1 MIHQELLRRAVEARH
16 PMIQRFVET
25 LAPQLL
31 LTFSRIPA
39 LGGSGAALPGERDVM
54 LPAEA
59 VVYTPEVRERFGRTN
74 ADQSLSAHLFNG
86 IFAGAYVAELLP
98 PAKQLREI
106 EWQVWILGFVVHDY
120 TKIHGISIEP
130 RYMAQIR
137 SIIEGQ
143 GEQLNFAAFLPSWRD
158 YLDDI
163 TFLAQNTQKVK
174 DAAMNWSLY
183 PNLKLDERRILTL
196 RYLCS
201 FADVL
206 VHITRPAD
214 VAERDSRGRDT
225 AQNLRATLGMLFG
238 TERPPRLAY
247 HQLTEA
253 RGLLSNLINNSL
265 MRALES
271 QGYQPYLFFPDGVV
285 YLVRDGVQAVLER
298 ERLLDELWREVGV
311 TLAGIGDDQ
320 QATPEDGDEAGDVP
334 DADIE
339 GGLRISRTKDYM
351 KVPPVLYELLNPPTL
366 LLAAR
371 QAALRVRT
379 SLTAERLGAEV
390 ADQQGI
396 NTGRISQKE
405 KKELFARLGT
415 DVLRQEALPNDVR
428 VDQLAEYLGFIWRR
442 MLRFWFPKA
451 EWPTTLMLELLHLD
465 DSITPERAEAA
476 RSGTPTGW
484 FYVAARYLQR
494 ERLDPEQLD
503 ERMAELGTQ
512 VLRYLTDHQ
521 LTPPSDGR
529 FEAAFRDYV
538 QASITVDGQMFAAT
552 AALTDRFARELK
564 QYSERKATNKVQC
577 SLCSSPYEARQQ
589 DKSEVLFKPQ
599 QYSNK
604 TRLDTSTVVRG
615 ICPICALE
623 LMLRQVQQGM
633 RAGSAQD
640 EKPITL
646 WLYPTYFFTAETSR
660 VIHNFINQLRD
671 LNVPGMIFTH
681 LERHGFSLD
690 ALAAYETFVAPGLD
704 DASGTT
710 WTIRA
715 PTFADRDPASLF
727 FFSLRPAMSKPTDTD
742 SWVVPIFY
750 ALALPLLLDIQVV
763 ATSSFVPIY
772 SSGADFRGTAVLD
785 APHSFANYVLDSD
798 ELRIDQLE
806 AQLWRLLRLYQLH
819 LDVFAE
825 PKDHHW
831 GMLNAVA
838 KDIATDPL
846 AVFSYYDRKQRAK
859 AGEGEQGGG
868 KKGKAKAKAPA
879 ESGGGVGIPP
889 YVIER
894 YMAIYQTLRRDN
906 VTSFI
911 AQLVDDYAVFYRA
924 DYAHLG
930 SAYTVLRPLGTAID
944 VTKNSSPDSDEET
957 LILLIAGAINDEL
970 DRVRNDSATS
980 GGFDPIV
987 MDKSR
992 GSYPERL
999 EQSMQAIAHFAH
1011 QFVTLC
1017 FKDYCKGDRGI
1028 LRERANRIRSAA
1040 NFHYLSNYGRRNK
1053 SDAGSSNASPTKEN
1067 QP

>member
-1 MIHQELLRRAVEARH
+1 MIHQELLRRAVASRH
-16 PMIQRFVET
+16 SMIQRFVET
-25 LAPQLL
+25 LAPQILL
-31 LTFSRIPA
+31 AFSRIPA
-39 LGGSGAALPGERDVM
+39 LGGSGAALPGESDAT
-54 LPAEA
+54 LPPEA
-59 VVYTPEVRERFGRTN
+59 VAYPPEVRERFGRAN

-86 IFAGAYVAELLP
+86 IFAGSYVAEMLP
-98 PAKQLREI
+98 PAKQLRDL
-106 EWQVWILGFVVHDY
+106 EWQVWILGFIVHDY

-130 RYMAQIR
+130 RHMPQIR
-137 SIIEGQ
+137 SIIEYQ
-143 GEQLNFAAFLPSWRD
+143 GERLNFAAFLPTWRD

-183 PNLKLDERRILTL
+183 PNLQLDERRILTL
-196 RYLCS
+196 RYLSS

-238 TERPPRLAY
+238 SERPPRLAY

-265 MRALES
+265 MRALET

-285 YLVRDGVQAVLER
+285 YLVRDGVQAALEC
-298 ERLLDELWREVGV
+298 ESLVDALWREVGT
-311 TLAGIGDDQ
+311 TLAGIGDEQ
-320 QATPEDGDEAGDVP
+320 QGASDEGDEANEASDL
-334 DADIE
+334 E
-339 GGLRISRTKDYM
+339 GGLRITRTKDYM
-351 KVPPVLYELLNPPTL
+351 KVPPVLYELLTPPTL

-371 QAALRVRT
+371 QAALRVRAA
-379 SLTAERLGAEV
+379 LAAERLGAEV
-390 ADQQGI
+390 ADVQGLQ
-396 NTGRISQKE
+396 TSQLAAPA
-405 KKELFARLGT
+405 KKELFARLGNA
-415 DVLRQEALPNDVR
+415 VLQQEGLPNDVR

-451 EWPTTLMLELLHLD
+451 VWPTTFLLELLHLEK
-465 DSITPERAEAA
+465 SITPERAEAG

-484 FYVAARYLQR
+484 FYVAARYIQR
-494 ERLDPEQLD
+494 EQLDPEQLD

-512 VLRYLTDHQ
+512 VLRFLTEQH
-521 LTPPSDGR
+521 LTPQGDGR
-529 FEAAFRDYV
+529 FESAFRDYV
-538 QASITVDGQMFAAT
+538 QASITVDGQMLAAP
-552 AALTDRFARELK
+552 AALTQRFARELK
-564 QYSERKATNKVQC
+564 QYTERKATNKVQC
-577 SLCSSPYEARQQ
+577 SLCSSPYEARPQ

-615 ICPICALE
+615 ICPICAIE

-660 VIHNFINQLRD
+660 VMHDFINQLRD
-671 LNVPGMIFTH
+671 LNLSGMIFSH
-681 LERHGFSLD
+681 LERNGFNLD
-690 ALAAYETFVAPGLD
+690 ALAAYDTFVAPSPD
-704 DASGTT
+704 DPTGTT

-715 PTFADRDPASLF
+715 PTFADRDLASLF
-727 FFSLRPAMSKPTDTD
+727 FFTLRPAMSKPTDTD
-742 SWVVPIFY
+742 SWIVPTFY
-750 ALALPLLLDIQVV
+750 ALALPLLLDINVV
-763 ATSSFVPIY
+763 ATSSFMPIY
-772 SSGADFRGTAVLD
+772 SSGAEFRGTTVLD
-785 APHSFANYVLDSD
+785 APHSFTGYVLDSD

-806 AQLWRLLRLYQLH
+806 TQLWRLLRLYQLH

-825 PKDHHW
+825 PKDMHW

-838 KDIATDPL
+838 KDVATDPL
-846 AVFSYYDRKQRAK
+846 AVFSYYDRKQRAPK
-859 AGEGEQGGG
+859 DEAPKG
-868 KKGKAKAKAPA
+868 KGKAKAKAQA
-879 ESGGGVGIPP
+879 EAGSGTGIPP

-894 YMAIYQTLRRDN
+894 YMAIYHTLRRDT

-930 SAYTVLRPLGTAID
+930 SAYTVLRPFGTAID
-944 VTKNSSPDSDEET
+944 VTKNSSPDTSEED
-957 LILLIAGAINDEL
+957 LILMIAGAIEDEMDRIKND
-970 DRVRNDSATS
+970 DATTA
-980 GGFDPIV
+980 GYDPLGRKSIAGLE
-987 MDKSR
+987 KSR
-992 GSYPERL
+992 
-999 EQSMQAIAHFAH
+999 QAIAHFAR

-1017 FKDYCKGDRGI
+1017 FKTYCKGDRGI

-1040 NFHYLSNYGRRNK
+1040 NFHYLSQPYARRTRVA
-1053 SDAGSSNASPTKEN
+1053 AGSSDATATPKE
-1067 QP
+1067 